1 MTSFLPKRYFERL
14 VEKSNDRT
22 KSWSI
27 SFWNQLLVL
36 IFGQL
41 DGCNSLRELTDI
53 TIAHSSKSYHLGF
66 GKTPITRSTLS
77 KANMLRNYR
86 VFESFAYHM
95 VNLAQQK
102 RIDKEFDLN
111 GNFMLLIQQQ

>member
-1 MTSFLPKRYFERL
+1 MNIKKYVFSQMTSFLPKRYFERL

-41 DGCNSLRELTDI
+41 DGCNSLLRTD
-53 TIAHSSKSYHLGF
+53 
-66 GKTPITRSTLS
+66 
-77 KANMLRNYR
+77 
-86 VFESFAYHM
+86 
-95 VNLAQQK
+95 
-102 RIDKEFDLN
+102 
-111 GNFMLLIQQQ
+111 

>member
-1 MTSFLPKRYFERL
+1 MTLFLPKHYFERL
-14 VEKSNDRT
+14 VEKSNDRI

-41 DGCNSLRELTDI
+41 DGCNSLRELAGI
-53 TIAHSSKSYHLGF
+53 TIEHSSKSYHLGF
-66 GKTPITRSTLS
+66 GKTPIARSTLS
-77 KANMLRNYR
+77 KANMLRDYR

-102 RIDKEFDLN
+102 RIDKEFD
-111 GNFMLLIQQQ
+111 